1 MKKVLILTNNSGGLS
16 DFRGDLI
23 RELAKTCEV
32 VSCTPFDD
40 HLTELQAYGTRLIET
55 PMDRRG
61 MDPAKDIALMH
72 TYRSILRQEKPDL
85 VITYTIKPN
94 IYGGSVCR
102 EMKIPYAVNIT
113 GLGTAFEGNGPLR
126 KMVTA
131 MYRYALKK
139 ARVVFFENEAN
150 CRLFVEEGMAR
161 ADQVHVLHGAGVN
174 LEKFSPLPYPT
185 EAAETRFL
193 FMGRV
198 MAEKGVDELF
208 QAMRQLRSEGVP
220 CSLDMLGSFEENYE
234 PKIRQAEAEG
244 WLRYHGYQS
253 DVRPFIRDC
262 HCFVLPSWHEGMA
275 NTNLECAASA
285 RPVITSD
292 IPGCREAVVDGE
304 TGFTFP
310 VKDAE
315 ALYQVMRRL
324 AEMPPEAKEQMG
336 LAGRRHMEKVFD
348 KRKVV

>member
-1 MKKVLILTNNSGGLS
+1 MKILILANSVWGLH
-16 DFRGDLI
+16 DFRKELI
-23 RELAKTCEV
+23 AALAKSHEV
-32 VSCTPFDD
+32 VVVTPFDEPAKVD
-40 HLTELQAYGTRLIET
+40 GLKETGCRLLET

-61 MDPAKDIALMH
+61 MDPAKDLTLMH
-72 TYRSILRQEKPDL
+72 TYRSIIRQEKPDL

-94 IYGGSVCR
+94 IYGGTVCR
-102 EMKIPYAVNIT
+102 ELKVPYAVNIT

-126 KMVTA
+126 KMVTT
-131 MYRYALKK
+131 MYKHALKK

-150 CRLFVEEGMAR
+150 CRLFVDEGMAT

-174 LEKFSPLPYPT
+174 LEKFSLLPYPSD
-185 EAAETRFL
+185 ADGIRFL

-208 QAMRQLRSEGVP
+208 IAMRRLRAEGIS
-220 CSLDMLGSFEENYE
+220 CSLDMLGSYEENYE
-234 PKIRQAEAEG
+234 PKIREAEAEG

-292 IPGCREAVVDGE
+292 IPGCREAVLDGE
-304 TGFTFP
+304 SGFVCQP
-310 VKDAE
+310 KNAD
-315 ALYQVMRRL
+315 ALYDVMKRMAQMSNAVR
-324 AEMPPEAKEQMG
+324 EQMG
-336 LAGRRHMEKVFD
+336 LAGR
-348 KRKVV
+348 